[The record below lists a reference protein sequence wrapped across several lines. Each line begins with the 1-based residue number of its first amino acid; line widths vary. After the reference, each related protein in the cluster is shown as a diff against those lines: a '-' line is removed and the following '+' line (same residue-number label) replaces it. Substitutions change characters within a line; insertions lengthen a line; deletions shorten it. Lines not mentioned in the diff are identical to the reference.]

1 MSAATDVHSRAQT
14 MLAQAESQRVLKA
27 PLGDLP
33 CLRQATTAKSGKP
46 GSGTG
51 SWSGGVSGNHRRSG
65 QRACREPGM
74 QADTLAASDQA
85 ALAAAGLSDV
95 RLRFPPPLVFYAA
108 DDTPPSCLDKVGCV
122 CSVCVCAC
130 VETRCASCGAC
141 WGCWRSGAAC
151 VQRYLEYRCRNATGG
166 CQSCKQGTRGT

>member
-122 CSVCVCAC
+122 CSVCVCVRGDTLRLMRRMLGVLAI
-130 VETRCASCGAC
+130 RCGVCTTLLG
-141 WGCWRSGAAC
+141 
-151 VQRYLEYRCRNATGG
+151 VPVPERNRWL
-166 CQSCKQGTRGT
+166 SKL